1 MASPFFA
8 ALLQQQARGGAAPG
22 SSSPLPAGCGG
33 CGGGSASAS
42 AAGQAGFHQLVL
54 ERARAAANAAA
65 ASAAEASAVSAAMST
80 AAAPESAVCLPCSD
94 SATDAAAAMTTDT
107 SPAMAARLIG
117 TGATATNSSSS
128 SPFGSSV
135 VSGGGGGDA
144 PGGGGVPHEWSER
157 LTKGDGL
164 LEGTPPVLKEL
175 KEETGSDVA
184 MLGDGD
190 GSDGA
195 SIASEVELPQ
205 KYIVCTTDGERQAH
219 STLLSRLRAD
229 VSSSCALA
237 ISEKSGGVS
246 PMWRLLLVFRNRV
259 GSLAK
264 VTAVLGKMDLGVLE
278 AQTFRTA
285 DGFAM
290 CVFTLPRA
298 ESHQHGKL
306 TAALQSA
313 LGEALSTEREEVQ
326 RLTAMLP
333 PLYAIST
340 TSTDRHIHAR
350 LLREMQTQR
359 LPFALSVAADFSAAA
374 SEAEAES
381 LRVYLVFKDRPG
393 SLGAISLA
401 FAHLDINILEASVFC
416 TADGERP
423 NPALTPPRPH
433 PEPEPAIASHP
444 RLPLRPSQASRSTR
458 SRSRCA
464 RTRTASPRSP
474 TRSRPPSARTRR
486 ASPPSPA
493 STPQS
498 PRARAATAPPPAPA
512 PPTAARAPRGRRR
525 RRRRGFRSPRPT
537 GPSSR

>member
-1 MASPFFA
+1 M
-8 ALLQQQARGGAAPG
+8 
-22 SSSPLPAGCGG
+22 
-33 CGGGSASAS
+33 
-42 AAGQAGFHQLVL
+42 
-54 ERARAAANAAA
+54 
-65 ASAAEASAVSAAMST
+65 SAAMST

-144 PGGGGVPHEWSER
+144 PGGGGVAHEWSER
-157 LTKGDGL
+157 LAKAEGL
-164 LEGTPPVLKEL
+164 LEGTPPVL

-184 MLGDGD
+184 MLGGGD

-423 NPALTPPRPH
+423 DPALT
-433 PEPEPAIASHP
+433 
-444 RLPLRPSQASRSTR
+444 T
-458 SRSRCA
+458 
-464 RTRTASPRSP
+464 
-474 TRSRPPSARTRR
+474 
-486 ASPPSPA
+486 
-493 STPQS
+493 
-498 PRARAATAPPPAPA
+498 PRARARHRVSPRVLPCVRPRLRDRHVLARDAPGLAPPLR
-512 PPTAARAPRGRRR
+512 ARPLAQGRRRLVHAGRRR
-525 RRRRGFRSPRPT
+525 RPLAADPYYRRPQS
-537 GPSSR
+537 